1 MRNSRGPRTDP
12 CGTPCLVYVGSD
24 VIPLMET
31 HCLLF
36 VRYDLNQLFAEPLI
50 P

>member
-1 MRNSRGPRTDP
+1 MRNSRGPSTDP
-12 CGTPCLVYVGSD
+12 CGTPCLVYCDSEV
-24 VIPLMET
+24 VPLIET

-36 VRYDLNQLFAEPLI
+36 VKYDLNQSLAEPLI